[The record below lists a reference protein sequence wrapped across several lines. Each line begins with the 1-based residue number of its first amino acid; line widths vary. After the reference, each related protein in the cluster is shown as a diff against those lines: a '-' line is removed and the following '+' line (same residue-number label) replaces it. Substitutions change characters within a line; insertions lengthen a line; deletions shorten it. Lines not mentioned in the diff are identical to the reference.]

1 MITNVF
7 KFILICQC
15 WCLFGILL
23 CVTLVVK
30 TAPAAQVETVD
41 RIVAVVNEEII
52 TLYDLNR
59 IFEPYAKNVK
69 ALNYSKDK
77 ERQMLFKV
85 RSDLLK
91 ELVDRKLADQEIK
104 RNKLVVTEEEIDKTI
119 EQLKTSR
126 SFTDEELRAGLAEQG
141 LTIEDYRKQV
151 KEQLLRS
158 RLINIEVKSKIVITD
173 ENIQAYYDSH
183 REKYVG
189 EQKYHLWNIYIAL
202 SQYASD
208 SDKRAAR
215 KKMESILEKLNGGG
229 AFQDLTQDDFIASL
243 GAKGGDLG
251 LFLIKELSPQL
262 QKVVENM
269 KAGEFSAIIDMNNVY
284 QILYVEKIIEATS
297 KSVEEVRGEIEDI
310 LFKEL
315 INDKY
320 QEWLNEL
327 RRRSHIKIIQ

>member
-1 MITNVF
+1 MIANILTCRYWYLLG
-7 KFILICQC
+7 ILICAS
-15 WCLFGILL
+15 LAA
-23 CVTLVVK
+23 K
-30 TAPAAQVETVD
+30 SAPAAEVETVD

-59 IFEPYAKNVK
+59 VFEPYAKNVK
-69 ALNYSKDK
+69 ALKYTKDQ

-104 RNKLVVTEEEIDKTI
+104 RNKLVVTDEEIDKTI
-119 EQLKTSR
+119 EQLKSSR
-126 SFTDEELRAGLAEQG
+126 SFTDEQLRAGLAEQG
-141 LTIEDYRKQV
+141 LTIEDYRKEL

-158 RLINIEVKSKIVITD
+158 RLINVEIKSKIVVTD

-189 EQKYHLWNIYIAL
+189 EQKFHLWNIYIVL
-202 SQYASD
+202 PQYAQD
-208 SDKRAAR
+208 SEKRTAL
-215 KKMESILEKLNGGG
+215 KNMESILSKLNRGEPV
-229 AFQDLTQDDFIASL
+229 QELIKDDSIASL
-243 GAKGGDLG
+243 GIKGGDLG

-262 QKVVENM
+262 KKIVENM
-269 KAGEFSAIIDMNNVY
+269 KAGEFSSIIDMNKGY

-297 KSVEEVRGEIEDI
+297 KSVEEVRREIEDV

-320 QEWLNEL
+320 QEWLDDL
-327 RRRSHIKIIQ
+327 RRRSHVKIIQ

>member
-1 MITNVF
+1 MITYM
-7 KFILICQC
+7 LTCRC
-15 WCLFGILL
+15 WYLFGILL
-23 CVTLVVK
+23 CATLVVK
-30 TAPAAQVETVD
+30 SAPAAEVETVD

-52 TLYDLNR
+52 TLYDLKR
-59 IFEPYAKNVK
+59 VFEPYAKNVK
-69 ALNYSKDK
+69 ALKYSKDQ

-91 ELVDRKLADQEIK
+91 ELVNRKLADQEIK
-104 RNKLVVTEEEIDKTI
+104 RNKLVVSDEEIDKTI
-119 EQLKTSR
+119 EQLKSSR
-126 SFTDEELRAGLAEQG
+126 SFTDEQLRAGLAEQG
-141 LTIEDYRKQV
+141 VTLEDYRKEM

-158 RLINIEVKSKIVITD
+158 RLINVEVKSKIVVTD
-173 ENIQAYYDSH
+173 QNIQAYYDSH

-189 EQKYHLWNIYIAL
+189 EQKFHLWNIYVVL
-202 SQYASD
+202 DQYAQD
-208 SDKRAAR
+208 SEKRTAL
-215 KKMESILEKLNGGG
+215 KNMESILSKLNQGE
-229 AFQDLTQDDFIASL
+229 AFQELIGDDFAAAL

-262 QKVVENM
+262 KKIVENM
-269 KAGEFSAIIDMNNVY
+269 KAGDFSEIIDMDKGY
-284 QILYVEKIIEATS
+284 QILFLEKIIEANS

-320 QEWLNEL
+320 QEWLEDL

>member
-1 MITNVF
+1 MITYM
-7 KFILICQC
+7 LTCRC
-15 WCLFGILL
+15 WYLFGILL
-23 CVTLVVK
+23 CATLVVK
-30 TAPAAQVETVD
+30 SAPAAEVETVD

-52 TLYDLNR
+52 TLYDLKR
-59 IFEPYAKNVK
+59 VFEPYAKNVK
-69 ALNYSKDK
+69 ALKYSKDQ

-91 ELVDRKLADQEIK
+91 QLVDRKLADQEIK
-104 RNKLVVTEEEIDKTI
+104 RNKLVVSEEEIDKTI
-119 EQLKTSR
+119 EQLKSSR
-126 SFTDEELRAGLAEQG
+126 SFTDEQLRAGLAEQG
-141 LTIEDYRKQV
+141 VTLEDYRKEM

-158 RLINIEVKSKIVITD
+158 RLINVEVKSKIVITD

-189 EQKYHLWNIYIAL
+189 EQKFHLWNIYVVL
-202 SQYASD
+202 DQYAQD
-208 SDKRAAR
+208 SEKRTAL
-215 KKMESILEKLNGGG
+215 KNMESILSKLNQGE
-229 AFQDLTQDDFIASL
+229 AFQELIGDDFAASL

-262 QKVVENM
+262 KKIVENM
-269 KAGEFSAIIDMNNVY
+269 KAADFSEIIDMDKGY
-284 QILYVEKIIEATS
+284 QILFLEKIIEANS

-320 QEWLNEL
+320 QEWLEDL
-327 RRRSHIKIIQ
+327 RRRSHIKIIR

>member
-1 MITNVF
+1 MITYM
-7 KFILICQC
+7 LTCRC
-15 WCLFGILL
+15 WYLFGILL
-23 CVTLVVK
+23 CATLVVK
-30 TAPAAQVETVD
+30 SAPAAEVETVD

-52 TLYDLNR
+52 TLYDLKR
-59 IFEPYAKNVK
+59 VFEPYAKNVK
-69 ALNYSKDK
+69 ALKYSKDQ

-104 RNKLVVTEEEIDKTI
+104 RNKLVVSDEEIDNTI
-119 EQLKTSR
+119 EQLKSSR
-126 SFTDEELRAGLAEQG
+126 SFTDEQLRAGLAEQG
-141 LTIEDYRKQV
+141 VTLEDYRKEM

-158 RLINIEVKSKIVITD
+158 RLINVEVKSKIVVTD

-189 EQKYHLWNIYIAL
+189 EQKFHLWNIYVVL
-202 SQYASD
+202 DQYAQD
-208 SDKRAAR
+208 SEKRTAL
-215 KKMESILEKLNGGG
+215 KNMESILSKLNQGE
-229 AFQDLTQDDFIASL
+229 AFQELIGDDFAASL

-262 QKVVENM
+262 KKIVENM
-269 KAGEFSAIIDMNNVY
+269 KAGDFSEIIDMDKGY
-284 QILYVEKIIEATS
+284 QILFLEKIIEANS

-320 QEWLNEL
+320 QEWLEDL